1 MEINR
6 FTEKSREALTT
17 AQGLAAQYG
26 HQEVDAEHLALALVN
41 QEDGFVPRVLERV
54 GVAPKALVTALEAV
68 LKKRPSVRGPGA
80 EMGTI
85 TISQR
90 VAKAIANAEALA
102 KRLRDEYVSV
112 EHIFAELLREPAST
126 GLGQVAADAGLSAD
140 KFTETMM
147 AVRGPHRVTSANPE
161 ESYEALSK
169 YGRNLVEAASKGKL
183 DPVIGRDAEIRRVI
197 RILSR
202 RTKNNPV
209 LIGEAG
215 VGKTAI
221 AEGLAYRIVKGDVP
235 EGLKNKT
242 IFALDMGA
250 LIAGAKYRGEFEE
263 RLKAVLSE
271 VQKSEGQIILF
282 IDELHTIVGA
292 GKTDGAMD
300 AGNLLK
306 PLLARGE
313 LHCIGATTL
322 DEYRKYIEKDPAL
335 ERRFQTVLVEEP
347 SVEDTISILRGLKER
362 FEVHHGVRISDSSIV
377 EAVVLSN
384 RYITDR
390 QLPDKA
396 IDLIDEA
403 AAMIR
408 TEIDSLPTELDE
420 ANRKVMQLEIEREAL
435 RKETDDASRERLE
448 KLENELRNLQMTQ
461 AELKGQWENEKGV
474 INVVRDLKGEIE
486 QTRLAIDDATRR
498 GDLQAASELKYAKL
512 PELEKRLH
520 EAENGQE
527 APRLL
532 KQEVRPDDVADIVAR
547 WTGIPVTRLL
557 QSERDK
563 LIHLPDKLHERVIG
577 QDEAVQAV
585 SDAVLRTRAGLS
597 DPSRPQGSF
606 IFLGP
611 TGVGKTELCKALAEA
626 LFDSEENIVRLDM
639 SEYMEK
645 HSVARLIGAPPGYVG
660 YDEGGQLTEAVR
672 RKPYSVILFDE
683 IEKAHP
689 DVFNTLLQLLD
700 DGRLTDSQGRT
711 VDFRNTIVI
720 MTSNIG
726 SYRML
731 DGINP
736 DGSFASDV
744 YTEVMGEL
752 RQHFKPEFLNRVDE
766 TVLFKPLLPEQIGQI
781 IDLQLRRLQKRLEE
795 RKIALELTEA
805 AHEFIGDAA
814 YDPHYGARPL
824 KRYLQSHVET
834 PLAKFIIG
842 GQVRDDQRVVIDATE
857 DGLTFG
863 VKSGD
868 TVQPL
873 Q

>member
-1 MEINR
+1 MDINR

-90 VAKAIANAEALA
+90 VAKTIANAEALA

-377 EAVVLSN
+377 EAVVLSY

-396 IDLIDEA
+396 IALIDEA

-873 Q
+873 

>member
-1 MEINR
+1 MDISR

-857 DGLTFG
+857 EGLTFG

-873 Q
+873 

>member
-1 MEINR
+1 MDINR

-90 VAKAIANAEALA
+90 VAKAIANAEARA

-814 YDPHYGARPL
+814 YDTHYGARPL

-857 DGLTFG
+857 EGLTFG

-873 Q
+873 

>member
-1 MEINR
+1 MDINR

-90 VAKAIANAEALA
+90 VAKTIANAEALA

-486 QTRLAIDDATRR
+486 QTRLAIEDATRR

-873 Q
+873 

>member
-1 MEINR
+1 
-6 FTEKSREALTT
+6 
-17 AQGLAAQYG
+17 
-26 HQEVDAEHLALALVN
+26 
-41 QEDGFVPRVLERV
+41 
-54 GVAPKALVTALEAV
+54 
-68 LKKRPSVRGPGA
+68 
-80 EMGTI
+80 
-85 TISQR
+85 
-90 VAKAIANAEALA
+90 
-102 KRLRDEYVSV
+102 YVSV

>member
-1 MEINR
+1 MDINR

-90 VAKAIANAEALA
+90 VAKTIANAEALA

-744 YTEVMGEL
+744 YTEVMGGAAPALQARVPEPCATRRCCSSRCSPSRSARSSTSSCVGSRSGL
-752 RQHFKPEFLNRVDE
+752 RS
-766 TVLFKPLLPEQIGQI
+766 
-781 IDLQLRRLQKRLEE
+781 
-795 RKIALELTEA
+795 
-805 AHEFIGDAA
+805 
-814 YDPHYGARPL
+814 ARS
-824 KRYLQSHVET
+824 RWN
-834 PLAKFIIG
+834 
-842 GQVRDDQRVVIDATE
+842 
-857 DGLTFG
+857 
-863 VKSGD
+863 
-868 TVQPL
+868 
-873 Q
+873 

>member
-1 MEINR
+1 MDINR

-731 DGINP
+731 DGINA

-857 DGLTFG
+857 EGLTFG

-873 Q
+873 

>member
-1 MEINR
+1 MDINR

-41 QEDGFVPRVLERV
+41 QEDGFVPRVLERA

-126 GLGQVAADAGLSAD
+126 GLGQVAADAGLSAE

-347 SVEDTISILRGLKER
+347 TVEDTISILRGLKER

-461 AELKGQWENEKGV
+461 AELKTQWESEKGV

-486 QTRLAIDDATRR
+486 KTRLAVEDATRR

-512 PELEKRLH
+512 PELEKKLH
-520 EAENGQE
+520 DMENGQE

-563 LIHLPDKLHERVIG
+563 LIRLPDKLHERVIG

-585 SDAVLRTRAGLS
+585 ADAVLRTRAGLS

-726 SYRML
+726 SYKML

-736 DGSFASDV
+736 DGTFASDV

-766 TVLFKPLLPEQIGQI
+766 TVLFKPLLPEQIGRI
-781 IDLQLRRLQKRLEE
+781 IDLQLHRLQSRLEE
-795 RKIALELTEA
+795 RKITLELTEA
-805 AHEFIGDAA
+805 AHEFIADAA

-834 PLAKFIIG
+834 PLAKYIIG
-842 GQVRDDQRVVIDATE
+842 GQVRDDQHVVIDAV
-857 DGLTFG
+857 DDNLRFG
-863 VKSGD
+863 VGSGD
-868 TVQPL
+868 AVQWL
-873 Q
+873 

>member
-1 MEINR
+1 MDINR

-26 HQEVDAEHLALALVN
+26 HQEVDAEHLALVLVN
-41 QEDGFVPRVLERV
+41 QEDGFVPRVLERA

-126 GLGQVAADAGLSAD
+126 GLGQVAADAGLSAE

-347 SVEDTISILRGLKER
+347 TVEDTISILRGLKER

-448 KLENELRNLQMTQ
+448 KLENELRNLQMAQ
-461 AELKGQWENEKGV
+461 AELKTQWESEKGV

-486 QTRLAIDDATRR
+486 KTRLAVEDATRR

-512 PELEKRLH
+512 PELEKKLH
-520 EAENGQE
+520 DMENGQE

-563 LIHLPDKLHERVIG
+563 LIRLPDKLHERVIG

-585 SDAVLRTRAGLS
+585 ADAVLRTRAGLS

-726 SYRML
+726 SYKML

-736 DGSFASDV
+736 DGTFASDV

-766 TVLFKPLLPEQIGQI
+766 TVLFKPLLPEQIGRI
-781 IDLQLRRLQKRLEE
+781 IDLQLHRLQSRLEE
-795 RKIALELTEA
+795 RKITLELTEA
-805 AHEFIGDAA
+805 AHEFIADAA

-834 PLAKFIIG
+834 PLAKYIIG
-842 GQVRDDQRVVIDATE
+842 GQVRDDQHVVIDAV
-857 DGLTFG
+857 DDNLRFG
-863 VKSGD
+863 VGSGD
-868 TVQPL
+868 AVQWL
-873 Q
+873 

>member
-1 MEINR
+1 MDINR

-781 IDLQLRRLQKRLEE
+781 IDLQLRRLQNLSQRQLK
-795 RKIALELTEA
+795 
-805 AHEFIGDAA
+805 
-814 YDPHYGARPL
+814 
-824 KRYLQSHVET
+824 KRYVL
-834 PLAKFIIG
+834 K
-842 GQVRDDQRVVIDATE
+842 
-857 DGLTFG
+857 
-863 VKSGD
+863 
-868 TVQPL
+868 
-873 Q
+873 

>member
-1 MEINR
+1 MDINR

-41 QEDGFVPRVLERV
+41 QEDGFVPRVLERA

-126 GLGQVAADAGLSAD
+126 GLGQVAADAGLSAE

-347 SVEDTISILRGLKER
+347 TVEDTISILRGLKER

-461 AELKGQWENEKGV
+461 AELKTQWESEKGV

-486 QTRLAIDDATRR
+486 KTRLAIEDATRR

-512 PELEKRLH
+512 PELEKKLH
-520 EAENGQE
+520 DMENGQE

-563 LIHLPDKLHERVIG
+563 LIRLPDKLHERVIG

-585 SDAVLRTRAGLS
+585 ADAVLRTRAGLS

-726 SYRML
+726 SYKML

-736 DGSFASDV
+736 DGTFASDV
-744 YTEVMGEL
+744 YAEVMGEL

-766 TVLFKPLLPEQIGQI
+766 TVLFKPLLPEQIGRI
-781 IDLQLRRLQKRLEE
+781 IDLQLHRLQSRLEE
-795 RKIALELTEA
+795 RKITLELTEA
-805 AHEFIGDAA
+805 AHEFIADAA

-834 PLAKFIIG
+834 PLAKYIIG
-842 GQVRDDQRVVIDATE
+842 GQVRDDQHVVIDAV
-857 DGLTFG
+857 DDNLRFG
-863 VKSGD
+863 VGSGD
-868 TVQPL
+868 AVQWL
-873 Q
+873 

>member
-1 MEINR
+1 MNIEQM
-6 FTEKSREALTT
+6 TQKTREALQA
-17 AQGLAAQYG
+17 AQRIAVEYSNNAVEQEHLLAALAQQQDG
-26 HQEVDAEHLALALVN
+26 LIPQMLQTLGVDANSFANAALQKVEAL
-41 QEDGFVPRVLERV
+41 PRVTGSGRDPEKIYISGDLDR
-54 GVAPKALVTALEAV
+54 ALNA
-68 LKKRPSVRGPGA
+68 A
-80 EMGTI
+80 E
-85 TISQR
+85 QQ
-90 VAKAIANAEALA
+90 AKQM
-102 KRLRDEYVSV
+102 KDEYISV
-112 EHIFAELLREPAST
+112 EHVFLGILQRPGKDASEIFKTFGITTEKFMQTLST
-126 GLGQVAADAGLSAD
+126 
-140 KFTETMM
+140 
-147 AVRGPHRVTSANPE
+147 VRGNQRVTSDNPE
-161 ESYEALSK
+161 DTYNALKK
-169 YGRNLVEAASKGKL
+169 YGQDLVEMARANKL
-183 DPVIGRDAEIRRVI
+183 DPVIGRDSEIRNVI

-202 RTKNNPV
+202 KRKNNPV

-221 AEGLAYRIVKGDVP
+221 AEGLAQRIVRGDVP
-235 EGLKNKT
+235 ENLKDRT
-242 IFALDMGA
+242 VFSLDMGA
-250 LIAGAKYRGEFEE
+250 LVAGAKYRGEFEE
-263 RLKAVLSE
+263 RLKSVLNE
-271 VQKSEGQIILF
+271 VKKSEGKIILF

-857 DGLTFG
+857 EGLTFG

-873 Q
+873 

>member
-1 MEINR
+1 MDINR

-435 RKETDDASRERLE
+435 RKETDEASRERLE

-660 YDEGGQLTEAVR
+660 YDEGGPLTEAVR

-857 DGLTFG
+857 EGLTFG

-873 Q
+873 

>member
-1 MEINR
+1 MDINR

-396 IDLIDEA
+396 LDLIDEA

-857 DGLTFG
+857 EGLTFG

-873 Q
+873 

>member
-1 MEINR
+1 M
-6 FTEKSREALTT
+6 K
-17 AQGLAAQYG
+17 
-26 HQEVDAEHLALALVN
+26 
-41 QEDGFVPRVLERV
+41 
-54 GVAPKALVTALEAV
+54 
-68 LKKRPSVRGPGA
+68 
-80 EMGTI
+80 
-85 TISQR
+85 
-90 VAKAIANAEALA
+90 
-102 KRLRDEYVSV
+102 DEYVSV
-112 EHIFAELLREPAST
+112 EHLLLALLDTANRELKELFRTYNVQKEGVLQALT
-126 GLGQVAADAGLSAD
+126 N
-140 KFTETMM
+140 
-147 AVRGPHRVTSANPE
+147 VRGNQRVTSDNPE
-161 ESYEALSK
+161 ETYNALKK
-169 YGRNLVEAASKGKL
+169 YGSDLVERARANKL
-183 DPVIGRDAEIRRVI
+183 DPVIGRDDEIRNVI

-202 RTKNNPV
+202 KSKNNPV
-209 LIGEAG
+209 LIGEPG

-221 AEGLAYRIVKGDVP
+221 AEGLAQRIVKGDVP
-235 EGLKNKT
+235 ASLKDKT
-242 IFALDMGA
+242 IFALDMGS

-263 RLKAVLSE
+263 RLKAVLNE
-271 VQKSEGQIILF
+271 VKKSEGRIILF

-563 LIHLPDKLHERVIG
+563 LIHLPDKLH
-577 QDEAVQAV
+577 D
-585 SDAVLRTRAGLS
+585 RAG
-597 DPSRPQGSF
+597 
-606 IFLGP
+606 
-611 TGVGKTELCKALAEA
+611 
-626 LFDSEENIVRLDM
+626 
-639 SEYMEK
+639 
-645 HSVARLIGAPPGYVG
+645 
-660 YDEGGQLTEAVR
+660 
-672 RKPYSVILFDE
+672 
-683 IEKAHP
+683 
-689 DVFNTLLQLLD
+689 
-700 DGRLTDSQGRT
+700 
-711 VDFRNTIVI
+711 
-720 MTSNIG
+720 
-726 SYRML
+726 
-731 DGINP
+731 
-736 DGSFASDV
+736 
-744 YTEVMGEL
+744 
-752 RQHFKPEFLNRVDE
+752 
-766 TVLFKPLLPEQIGQI
+766 
-781 IDLQLRRLQKRLEE
+781 
-795 RKIALELTEA
+795 
-805 AHEFIGDAA
+805 
-814 YDPHYGARPL
+814 
-824 KRYLQSHVET
+824 
-834 PLAKFIIG
+834 
-842 GQVRDDQRVVIDATE
+842 
-857 DGLTFG
+857 
-863 VKSGD
+863 
-868 TVQPL
+868 
-873 Q
+873 

>member
-1 MEINR
+1 MDINR

-250 LIAGAKYRGEFEE
+250 LIAGAKYRGDFEE

-486 QTRLAIDDATRR
+486 QTRLAIEDATRR

>member
-1 MEINR
+1 MDINR

-384 RYITDR
+384 RYLTDR

-486 QTRLAIDDATRR
+486 QTRLAIEDATRR

>member
-1 MEINR
+1 MDINR

-335 ERRFQTVLVEEP
+335 ERRFQTVLVDEP

-824 KRYLQSHVET
+824 KRYLQTHVET

-857 DGLTFG
+857 EGLTFG

-873 Q
+873 

>member
-1 MEINR
+1 MDINR

-68 LKKRPSVRGPGA
+68 LKQRPSVRGPGA

-626 LFDSEENIVRLDM
+626 LFDSEENIVRRDM

-689 DVFNTLLQLLD
+689 DVFNTQLQLLD

-805 AHEFIGDAA
+805 APEFIGDAA

-857 DGLTFG
+857 EGLTFG

-873 Q
+873 

>member
-1 MEINR
+1 MDINR

-235 EGLKNKT
+235 EGLKNRT

-322 DEYRKYIEKDPAL
+322 DEYRTYIEKDPAL

-486 QTRLAIDDATRR
+486 QTRLAIEDATRR

-520 EAENGQE
+520 DAENGQE

>member
-1 MEINR
+1 MDINR

-90 VAKAIANAEALA
+90 VAKTIANAEALA

-335 ERRFQTVLVEEP
+335 ERRFQTGLVEEP

-873 Q
+873 

>member
-1 MEINR
+1 MDINR

-282 IDELHTIVGA
+282 IDELHTSVGA

-486 QTRLAIDDATRR
+486 QTRLAIEDATRR

-611 TGVGKTELCKALAEA
+611 KGVGKTELCKALAEA

>member
-1 MEINR
+1 MDINR

-486 QTRLAIDDATRR
+486 QTRLAIEDATRR
-498 GDLQAASELKYAKL
+498 GDLQTASELKYAKL

-672 RKPYSVILFDE
+672 RKPYSVNLFDE
-683 IEKAHP
+683 LEKAHP

>member
-1 MEINR
+1 M
-6 FTEKSREALTT
+6 
-17 AQGLAAQYG
+17 
-26 HQEVDAEHLALALVN
+26 ALALVN

-486 QTRLAIDDATRR
+486 QTRLAIEDATRR
-498 GDLQAASELKYAKL
+498 GDLQTASELKYAKL